1 VGRWDQL
8 CAAILWRNGR
18 VECSFL
24 VYTISKKC
32 SRQVWGMLNI
42 SELDDFELLV
52 RTHRARLLRL
62 VAFSTGD
69 QDLAETVVQDSLL
82 RAYNARDNF
91 RGDCSVGTW
100 LRTITLNVMRDYQ
113 RRQKFQFWKKA
124 SLTGVS
130 VSDAAISLASGDP
143 SPETRMLARE
153 QVQQVELALKSLS
166 ERQRSV
172 FIMRFL
178 DEMELEEIS
187 VATGLPPPTVKTHLY
202 RAIKAVRFRLGGT
215 R

>member
-82 RAYNARDNF
+82 KAYNARDNF

>member
-1 VGRWDQL
+1 
-8 CAAILWRNGR
+8 
-18 VECSFL
+18 
-24 VYTISKKC
+24 
-32 SRQVWGMLNI
+32 MLNI

-82 RAYNARDNF
+82 KAYNARDNF

-124 SLTGVS
+124 SQTGVS

>member
-1 VGRWDQL
+1 MTL
-8 CAAILWRNGR
+8 
-18 VECSFL
+18 
-24 VYTISKKC
+24 T
-32 SRQVWGMLNI
+32 RQAWGMLNI

-69 QDLAETVVQDSLL
+69 QDLAETVVQDALL
-82 RAYNARDNF
+82 KAYKARDNF

-100 LRTITLNVMRDYQ
+100 LRAIALNVMRDYQ

-124 SLTGVS
+124 RLTALS

-153 QVQQVELALKSLS
+153 QVQRVEFALKFLP
-166 ERQRSV
+166 EKQRSV

-187 VATGLPPPTVKTHLY
+187 IATGLAQPTVKTHLY
-202 RAIKAVRFRLGGT
+202 RAVKAVRLRLGGV

>member
-1 VGRWDQL
+1 
-8 CAAILWRNGR
+8 
-18 VECSFL
+18 
-24 VYTISKKC
+24 
-32 SRQVWGMLNI
+32 M
-42 SELDDFELLV
+42 
-52 RTHRARLLRL
+52 
-62 VAFSTGD
+62 
-69 QDLAETVVQDSLL
+69 
-82 RAYNARDNF
+82 
-91 RGDCSVGTW
+91 GTW

-124 SLTGVS
+124 SLTEMS

-153 QVQQVELALKSLS
+153 QVQRVELALKSLS

>member
-1 VGRWDQL
+1 
-8 CAAILWRNGR
+8 
-18 VECSFL
+18 
-24 VYTISKKC
+24 
-32 SRQVWGMLNI
+32 M
-42 SELDDFELLV
+42 LV
-52 RTHRARLLRL
+52 RTHRARLIRL

-91 RGDCSVGTW
+91 RGDCSVATW
-100 LRTITLNVMRDYQ
+100 LRAIALNVMRDYQ

-124 SLTGVS
+124 SLTAVS
-130 VSDAAISLASGDP
+130 VSDAAISLAGNDP
-143 SPETRMLARE
+143 SPEARMLAQE
-153 QVQQVELALKSLS
+153 QVQRVELALKSLS

-187 VATGLPPPTVKTHLY
+187 VATGLPAPTVKTHLY
-202 RAIKAVRFRLGGT
+202 RAVKAVRGRLGGT